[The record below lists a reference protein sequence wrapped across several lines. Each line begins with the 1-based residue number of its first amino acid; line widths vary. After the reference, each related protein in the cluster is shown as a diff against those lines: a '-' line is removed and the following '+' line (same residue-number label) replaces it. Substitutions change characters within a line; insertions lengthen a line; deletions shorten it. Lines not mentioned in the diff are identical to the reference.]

1 MRSTAENTG
10 NVSLTSPVLT
20 FALAQNGASL
30 DLTSGASLSGDDD
43 NDSILDVEETWT
55 YTATLTV
62 DQANFDKGGTIES
75 TAIFDSAE
83 TDEDSDTAE
92 SAISQNSRLH
102 DQQRDRSDKP
112 HGARAS

>member
-1 MRSTAENTG
+1 M
-10 NVSLTSPVLT
+10 
-20 FALAQNGASL
+20 
-30 DLTSGASLSGDDD
+30 
-43 NDSILDVEETWT
+43 EETWT

-92 SAISQNSRLH
+92 SAISQTPGFTISNEINPTSLTAPGELTYKVTVENTGNVSLTKPSLSVALAQNGTPL
-102 DQQRDRSDKP
+102 DFTSRSDTVW
-112 HGARAS
+112 RR